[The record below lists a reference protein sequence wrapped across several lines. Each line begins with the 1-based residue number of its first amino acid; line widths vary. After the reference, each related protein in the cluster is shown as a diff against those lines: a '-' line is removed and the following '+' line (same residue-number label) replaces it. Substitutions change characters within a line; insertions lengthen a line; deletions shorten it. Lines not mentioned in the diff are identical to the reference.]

1 MIIHRLT
8 KEDIRKESGTFSPT
22 GHIVAGFTNDAVAAS
37 AAAALHKQGFA
48 AEDVLTYTSSEV
60 IERLREMVAG
70 ASEAA
75 GFGYEITLMRR
86 YLKLAEAGAGWLI
99 VYSPEDELT
108 EKITKVA
115 ADCKAL
121 CAVRYGR
128 LINED
133 LV

>member
-1 MIIHRLT
+1 MIIKRLT

-37 AAAALHKQGFA
+37 AAAALHKQGFT
-48 AEDVLTYTSSEV
+48 AEEVLTYTSAEV
-60 IERLREMVAG
+60 IKRLREMVAS
-70 ASEAA
+70 ASQAA

-99 VYSPEDELT
+99 IYSPDDALT
-108 EKITKVA
+108 EKVTRIATER
-115 ADCKAL
+115 KAL
-121 CAVRYGR
+121 CAVHYGR
-128 LINED
+128 LVNED

>member
-1 MIIHRLT
+1 MSIKRLT
-8 KEDIRKESGTFSPT
+8 KEDIRKAAGTFNPT
-22 GHIVAGFTNDAVAAS
+22 GHIVASFTNDAIAAT
-37 AAAALHKQGFA
+37 AADTLHTQGFK
-48 AEDVLTYTSSEV
+48 AEDILSYTSAEV
-60 IERLREMVAG
+60 LKRLREMVAG

-99 VYSPEDELT
+99 IYAPEDENT
-108 EKITKVA
+108 EKVAKVA
-115 ADCKAL
+115 TDSKAL

-128 LINED
+128 LVNED

>member
-1 MIIHRLT
+1 MIIKRLT

-37 AAAALHKQGFA
+37 AAAALHKQGFT
-48 AEDVLTYTSSEV
+48 AEEVLTYTSAEV
-60 IERLREMVAG
+60 IKRLREMVAS
-70 ASEAA
+70 ASQAA

-99 VYSPEDELT
+99 IYSPEDELT
-108 EKITKVA
+108 EKVTKVA
-115 ADCKAL
+115 TDFKAL

-128 LINED
+128 LVNED